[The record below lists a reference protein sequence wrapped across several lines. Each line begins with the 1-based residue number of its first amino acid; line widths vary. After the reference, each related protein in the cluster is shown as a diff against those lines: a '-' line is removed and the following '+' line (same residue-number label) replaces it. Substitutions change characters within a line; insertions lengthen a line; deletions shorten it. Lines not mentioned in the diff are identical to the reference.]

1 MYAGQVVARELA
13 RTFYGNRLWGDMSE
27 RQKAQAT
34 ADCLSDAQQLQ
45 SDNEVVFTTILRLRQ
60 SMDEDEMIQ

>member
-1 MYAGQVVARELA
+1 MIMYAEQIVAKELS

-34 ADCLSDAQQLQ
+34 ADCLADAQQLQ
-45 SDNEVVFTTILRLRQ
+45 SDNEVVFATILRLRQ
-60 SMDEDEMIQ
+60 SIDERR